1 MDDLDRLMDQ
11 PADAPAA
18 SDPIDS
24 AMDGYMQ
31 EQTGALRAGA
41 TLAIDSNPDEIARQK
56 RIAKVLDVPVAAV
69 EADPAF
75 ATRQQKLVE
84 VEKATAQAPAL
95 RQKFTDADFAKLAH
109 DDLDNLSGFEQ
120 LIRSAKRG
128 WAAGLRGW
136 DAGEIDAAAR
146 GLNALDQRNPANEP
160 LRPGRNFTAADPA
173 TLSSISGQYSR
184 LLGENAADFAR
195 RTWQLEANAATGAT
209 KRFYETQGW
218 GEAVKALASDPF
230 EITGNV
236 VLESLGIM
244 APGTPAIVGG
254 GLTGG
259 PVGAGAAVG
268 ATSYSA
274 EYGSAIAEE
283 MQKSGVDLADVEAV
297 KAFVATPEFAEV
309 RRKASIKAAVIGAFD
324 AATAGVA
331 GVRLRPSATG
341 NIAAQTGVQAA
352 GGAAGEAAGSAASGQ
367 EINAASVL
375 AEAIGEVPGALVDVT
390 TQSGR
395 NVIISRAKA
404 EQAEADA
411 KLVENLNQ
419 LATSSKVLQRD
430 ADTFEQFVAAAAEDG
445 PVDTVYL
452 DGRMLMQ
459 SGMAP
464 RLAELSPAV
473 RDQLDR
479 AIITGGDIAIP
490 VAEYAARI
498 APTDIAPQLID
509 HLKFDPEG
517 FTRAEA
523 ADFMANEG
531 DALQAEV
538 ERMLTD
544 RQDADTFRASQDVVK
559 QDILGQ
565 LNTAGRFTPQV
576 NDAYATLASSY
587 SAVRAAQLGMTPEAF
602 HAERGMRVQGA
613 AVAGQQF
620 SQGVTLQ
627 QLRDD
632 LVKSRSEFDAYDT
645 EVRNGVEPDGDKY
658 FGLADRVAEAESAF
672 ASDLESIPDESF
684 ALQAKTRDGRM
695 LMLNPS
701 AQKPGHYQLTRFG
714 IDGAPWGDTQYPT
727 KAQAIKDFLNESDA
741 STVKDFAQQL
751 NQPAPIQ
758 TDTPAFKAWFGDSKV
773 VDADGKPLV
782 VYHGST
788 RGGITNS
795 TSQFSFFTSSR
806 DVART
811 YSEDDYSGAKGESP
825 VVQDVLLRIN
835 NPLEVDANGEEWMR
849 VEFNGKRYTT
859 DELAREAKRMGHDGL
874 IVRNVIDN
882 VSDEELPPADIFVTL
897 GGRSQIKSATG
908 NRGTF
913 DPNDPNI
920 LHQSAADFLRSVG
933 IQAGATPLQRSA
945 YADDV
950 QWTETGTDPA
960 TGFPTWKSRH
970 VELSQPRDVTEGH
983 DVFYR
988 PVGNERAI
996 RYSILN
1002 NDGET
1007 VGDLVLE
1014 LESGWPTKILD
1025 IAVNEKD
1032 RGNKYA
1038 ERTVAAIARDV
1049 GEIGVWHIVPDAR
1062 AFWNRIG
1069 TSPIDE
1075 HDGVLSFDAY
1085 ADARADR
1092 ENAQGLAERR
1102 TDLATRARIDA
1113 MTPAEMRAAIEQL
1126 RTERRTSRLT
1136 GIPNI
1141 VAFEED
1147 ARLGWPAVAAAD
1159 LDGLGF
1165 YNDVLGHELTDQI
1178 LREVGKVLA
1187 RHETDEVRF
1196 YHRSGDEF
1204 AARGTSQEAVDAAM
1218 AAAQAELSGLTVSLQ
1233 LDGKPVTI
1241 AGLGISYGTADSYQ
1255 AADQIAIGRKEARTA
1270 EGKRAPKGTNPGGIT
1285 VDGQSLGERG
1295 EAKAQATERMRG
1307 AGVLYQSAQDV
1318 RDLVVTHN
1326 LSAKNLLHAVKM
1338 GGIPVPSLAV
1348 TTKDNPL
1355 TGFGE
1360 ITLVGPVEMADPRG
1374 YAGTKVFGADIYSP
1388 RYPRVEYQFT
1398 PNMRKRVDGMF
1409 KDGANATDSSI
1420 DWEEVGRRGAEEMAR
1435 AAPFMWQFLKNN
1447 GIEPKIVR
1455 TEVAPLPP
1463 AIQPFANDTRFV
1475 HELAADPAFIEA
1487 VYSYWTDQ
1495 LAEAYD
1501 DRAAAEAEIA
1511 QDRARAAERGVDYF
1525 VRDWASKVNRYR
1537 MDSANAG
1544 TVDRSAT
1551 RRMLEDQIREAG
1563 LNQEAETAAQVVFD
1577 EVGPNERIFQ
1587 GFTNSGNRRYVAHTL
1602 ENVVK
1607 ILKKELRGG
1616 EGFNYGVG
1624 SIRSKFTP
1632 QFKSIKQIR
1641 EAKGRLMDGAAFD
1654 KVKTEIDAEFVEVM
1668 ESLRSYHA
1676 SGKEFGFG
1684 DSVSSMMYDAA
1695 TMGVPRAMRENG
1707 FDADVPVEVQQEVA
1721 TFLGK
1726 LRTLPTEYFEAK
1738 ILRDVDLA
1746 EFSAAVVPDDVKPE
1760 VIKALQDRGVKDI
1773 RTYKRGD
1780 EKDRAAKIGELE
1792 HLFFQPDGG
1801 RGPRGAFNPATNTVA
1816 LLKNADLS
1824 TFLHETA
1831 HYFFESDIQL
1841 ASELVGK
1848 PDLTPGEQ
1856 QIVDDVSRL
1865 LDWHGVKGDVRE
1877 QLRQWHTMDFEEQR
1891 AHHER
1896 TAESFEAYL
1905 FSGKAPSLE
1914 LQPIFQRFRAWLVNV
1929 YKSLKDFLDRNP
1941 ESGKLTDEVRGVF
1954 DRMIAT
1960 QEQIAL
1966 AEQGRSMLPLFGDP
1980 AKSGMTPDE
1989 FAAYQKQG
1997 VDATNEAIQAL
2008 QAKGLRDMQWL
2019 ANAKGR
2025 EIRRLKRESRALRAE
2040 VEMEARREV
2049 MAQPLY
2055 RAWDFLTRKL
2065 GQEDKLPPLE
2075 RKSDPGVLDPTLDSL
2090 FVAIAKLGGVRKDQV
2105 LSEWGVDPKDI
2116 PQSGLFGKPVWR
2128 ITDGLTLDGMAE
2140 ALAQHGYLPT
2150 NEHGQY
2156 ELNDLGDRFLEELAG
2171 NPQYS
2176 YAHQP
2181 QDLQPG
2187 EQIANPG
2194 GLNAGRIDLA
2204 GLASIGV
2211 PVEVAAK
2218 LAELKMTAA
2227 EGLHPDLV
2235 AEMFGF
2241 TSGDE
2246 LTRALAAAEKP
2257 KQAISQLADRM
2268 MLERHGELATPE
2280 AIERA
2285 ADAAIHNEARAR
2297 FVATEYN
2304 ALAKAT
2310 GQRRVLASAARDF
2323 AAQMVARLKI
2333 RDIRP
2338 QQYANAEVRAA
2349 RASEKASKAGK
2360 VAEAAAEK
2368 RNQLINTY
2376 ATRAAYDAQDE
2387 VETGVRYLRKF
2398 DKPSK
2403 SLDPDYQDQIDAMLE
2418 RFELRRISNK
2428 AADRRASL
2436 AKWLEAQREAGME
2449 PEIPPEIEN
2458 EANRKPYREMTLE
2471 EFRGLVDTVKQIE
2484 HLGRLKHKL
2493 LTAQDQRAFGVIVDE
2508 VSASIVENG
2517 GDARPVQLET
2527 PTGIRPWLEGFA
2539 AGHRKLASLVRQM
2552 DGGKDNGP
2560 LWRVFVRAMNEAG
2573 TREAV
2578 INEQA
2583 TVRLAEIYKPML
2595 EKKGGLTGAKVFIP
2609 EINDS
2614 LTRGGRLAVAL
2625 NWGNPTNRMRV
2636 MEGDNWSEAQVK
2648 AVLDTLTGDEWRFVQ
2663 GVWNFID
2670 SFWPEIEAKER
2681 RVTGRAPEKVQ
2692 ALPFT
2697 WTTKDGETVSLDGG
2711 YYPIKYDSNRDDRA
2725 EKIEAG
2731 ELAKDM
2737 MRGAF
2742 TRSTTR
2748 RGHTKARV
2756 ESVKRPVKKT
2766 LDVITQHVA
2775 EVTHDLAWHEWLID
2789 ANRLLDAKPIN
2800 QAIREHYGTDV
2811 IRTMKD
2817 ALSGIATAD
2826 IVPQTKVDQA
2836 LLYLRANVSRSTMG
2850 FSLTTAFLQPFGLS
2864 QSMVRIGTPH
2874 VLRGM
2879 ARWAGDAARFE
2890 SSMTWIREKSDFMRL
2905 RSKTFN
2911 RELHEIKGRVSKG
2924 HSKARTIY
2932 DASLFML
2939 MQKMQLVADV
2949 PTWIGAYEKA
2959 LAQWQDEASAVAL
2972 ADQAVLDSQGG
2983 GQTKDMAEFQ
2993 RKHPFLTMFY
3003 SYFNTTLNL
3012 AAESTAA
3019 TDFKNPLALAGWASD
3034 MAMLLVIPALA
3045 PAMLLALMRGD
3056 ECDDVEEC
3064 GKKLLEAQAGYLL
3077 NLMIGVREISGPVS
3091 GFDYAG
3097 PPAGRIVQE
3106 LSRTGTQI
3114 AQGEAD
3120 EALAT
3125 STISLLGVS
3134 LGIPTTQILRS
3145 YRGWKAWEDGEA
3157 PASSV
3162 LLGPPPKE

>member
-11 PADAPAA
+11 PASTPAA
-18 SDPIDS
+18 SDPID
-24 AMDGYMQ
+24 AVMDGYMN
-31 EQTGALRAGA
+31 EQAGAVRAGVS
-41 TLAIDSNPDEIARQK
+41 LAVDANPDEVARQK
-56 RIAKVLDVPVAAV
+56 RIAKALDVPVAAV

-75 ATRQQKLVE
+75 AARQQKVVE

-146 GLNALDQRNPANEP
+146 GLNALEQRNPTNEP

-173 TLSSISGQYSR
+173 TLSRIGGQYSS

-195 RTWQLEANAATGAT
+195 RTGQLEANAATGAT

-244 APGTPAIVGG
+244 APGTPAIVAG

-259 PVGAGAAVG
+259 PAGAGAAVG

-283 MQKSGVDLADVEAV
+283 MQKSGVDLTDVEAV

-445 PVDTVYL
+445 PADTVYV

-559 QDILGQ
+559 QDILSQ

-576 NDAYATLASSY
+576 NEAYATLASSY
-587 SAVRAAQLGMTPEAF
+587 SAVRAAQLGITPEAF
-602 HAERGMRVQGA
+602 HQQRGMRVQGE
-613 AVAGQQF
+613 AVAGDRFDQT
-620 SQGVTLQ
+620 GK
-627 QLRDD
+627 
-632 LVKSRSEFDAYDT
+632 LV
-645 EVRNGVEPDGDKY
+645 
-658 FGLADRVAEAESAF
+658 
-672 ASDLESIPDESF
+672 
-684 ALQAKTRDGRM
+684 
-695 LMLNPS
+695 
-701 AQKPGHYQLTRFG
+701 
-714 IDGAPWGDTQYPT
+714 
-727 KAQAIKDFLNESDA
+727 
-741 STVKDFAQQL
+741 
-751 NQPAPIQ
+751 
-758 TDTPAFKAWFGDSKV
+758 TDTPEFRNWFGESKV
-773 VDADGKPLV
+773 VDSDGKPLV
-782 VYHGST
+782 VYHGT
-788 RGGITNS
+788 RADIQAFQPSPFGEFGKGVY
-795 TSQFSFFTSSR
+795 FT
-806 DVART
+806 T
-811 YSEDDYSGAKGESP
+811 MPEGAASYADRAKSP
-825 VVQDVLLRIN
+825 MGLSVGPNVVPVFLSIK
-835 NPLEVDANGEEWMR
+835 NPLITSDRDFVQKLGQ
-849 VEFNGKRYTT
+849 
-859 DELAREAKRMGHDGL
+859 DGL
-874 IVRNVIDN
+874 R
-882 VSDEELPPADIFVTL
+882 ELGYDGVMTPVNAWGHQQILVFDPT
-897 GGRSQIKSATG
+897 QIKSATG
-908 NRGTF
+908 NNGQF
-913 DPNDPNI
+913 NPLDPNI
-920 LHQSAADFLRSVG
+920 LNQSAIDTDAFRQWAGTDEVIESEDINDFDFSGQGPFVMRGYHGTTNTFEEFNASLKGNMEGQFGAVNYFTSSEHDATENYAGEGPDLTQRIELKAERLSDELTDFYQEFDNEADGVAALKERYGEEVYDEDMMVMARNIVRQELHGGDEKVLEVYIKTERPFVVNDDRSPWFEIMDEGEIEALAVARVADNEGVTVDEIEASRDDYQDQIDDARYEVMDEQENPLIAAVQSVADKYDFDAGELLGSLYEVTADGSITHAKLEEFLRSNES
-933 IQAGATPLQRSA
+933 LA
-945 YADDV
+945 YA
-950 QWTETGTDPA
+950 ENP
-960 TGFPTWKSRH
+960 
-970 VELSQPRDVTEGH
+970 E
-983 DVFYR
+983 
-988 PVGNERAI
+988 N
-996 RYSILN
+996 
-1002 NDGET
+1002 
-1007 VGDLVLE
+1007 GDIIQ
-1014 LESGWPTKILD
+1014 SHMI
-1025 IAVNEKD
+1025 
-1032 RGNKYA
+1032 
-1038 ERTVAAIARDV
+1038 
-1049 GEIGVWHIVPDAR
+1049 GEIIQ
-1062 AFWNRIG
+1062 
-1069 TSPIDE
+1069 E
-1075 HDGVLSFDAY
+1075 
-1085 ADARADR
+1085 
-1092 ENAQGLAERR
+1092 
-1102 TDLATRARIDA
+1102 
-1113 MTPAEMRAAIEQL
+1113 
-1126 RTERRTSRLT
+1126 
-1136 GIPNI
+1136 
-1141 VAFEED
+1141 
-1147 ARLGWPAVAAAD
+1147 
-1159 LDGLGF
+1159 LGF
-1165 YNDVLGHELTDQI
+1165 
-1178 LREVGKVLA
+1178 
-1187 RHETDEVRF
+1187 
-1196 YHRSGDEF
+1196 
-1204 AARGTSQEAVDAAM
+1204 
-1218 AAAQAELSGLTVSLQ
+1218 
-1233 LDGKPVTI
+1233 
-1241 AGLGISYGTADSYQ
+1241 DS
-1255 AADQIAIGRKEARTA
+1255 II
-1270 EGKRAPKGTNPGGIT
+1270 
-1285 VDGQSLGERG
+1285 
-1295 EAKAQATERMRG
+1295 
-1307 AGVLYQSAQDV
+1307 
-1318 RDLVVTHN
+1318 
-1326 LSAKNLLHAVKM
+1326 
-1338 GGIPVPSLAV
+1338 
-1348 TTKDNPL
+1348 
-1355 TGFGE
+1355 
-1360 ITLVGPVEMADPRG
+1360 
-1374 YAGTKVFGADIYSP
+1374 
-1388 RYPRVEYQFT
+1388 
-1398 PNMRKRVDGMF
+1398 
-1409 KDGANATDSSI
+1409 
-1420 DWEEVGRRGAEEMAR
+1420 
-1435 AAPFMWQFLKNN
+1435 LKN
-1447 GIEPKIVR
+1447 
-1455 TEVAPLPP
+1455 A
-1463 AIQPFANDTRFV
+1463 DTRFKNMNMEHGTAHIHV
-1475 HELAADPAFIEA
+1475 FDANNTNIK
-1487 VYSYWTDQ
+1487 S
-1495 LAEAYD
+1495 
-1501 DRAAAEAEIA
+1501 
-1511 QDRARAAERGVDYF
+1511 VD
-1525 VRDWASKVNRYR
+1525 
-1537 MDSANAG
+1537 NAG
-1544 TVDRSAT
+1544 
-1551 RRMLEDQIREAG
+1551 E
-1563 LNQEAETAAQVVFD
+1563 FD
-1577 EVGPNERIFQ
+1577 PTNPNI
-1587 GFTNSGNRRYVAHTL
+1587 
-1602 ENVVK
+1602 
-1607 ILKKELRGG
+1607 
-1616 EGFNYGVG
+1616 
-1624 SIRSKFTP
+1624 
-1632 QFKSIKQIR
+1632 
-1641 EAKGRLMDGAAFD
+1641 
-1654 KVKTEIDAEFVEVM
+1654 
-1668 ESLRSYHA
+1668 YH
-1676 SGKEFGFG
+1676 
-1684 DSVSSMMYDAA
+1684 
-1695 TMGVPRAMRENG
+1695 
-1707 FDADVPVEVQQEVA
+1707 
-1721 TFLGK
+1721 
-1726 LRTLPTEYFEAK
+1726 
-1738 ILRDVDLA
+1738 
-1746 EFSAAVVPDDVKPE
+1746 
-1760 VIKALQDRGVKDI
+1760 
-1773 RTYKRGD
+1773 
-1780 EKDRAAKIGELE
+1780 
-1792 HLFFQPDGG
+1792 QPDGDTN
-1801 RGPRGAFNPATNTVA
+1801 RGAFSPATNTVT
-1816 LLKNADLS
+1816 LLQNADLS
-1824 TFLHETA
+1824 TFLHESA

-1848 PDLTPGEQ
+1848 ARGTERKLLTDASAPVADGYVRMYRAESPTVSFDDVFEREGLEHFARPDGMRGQRYTDSKKVADYYRSSYGNDAKIYYVDVLADRLDSLRVADSEYIVEPTDATSADLTPGEQ

-1865 LDWHGVKGDVRE
+1865 LTWHGIQGDIAE

-1891 AHHER
+1891 SHHER

-1941 ESGKLTDEVRGVF
+1941 EAGKLTDEVRQVF

-1960 QEQIAL
+1960 SEQIAL

-1989 FAAYQKQG
+1989 FAKYQAQG
-1997 VDATNEAIQAL
+1997 IDATNEAIQNL
-2008 QAKGLRDMQWL
+2008 QAKGLRDLQWL

-2025 EIRRLKRESRALRAE
+2025 QVARLKREARALRAE
-2040 VEMEARREV
+2040 AELEARREV
-2049 MAQPLY
+2049 MSQPVY

-2075 RKSDPGVLDPTLDSL
+2075 RKSDPDVLDPTIDSL
-2090 FVAIAKLGGVRKDQV
+2090 FVAIAKLGGIRKDQV
-2105 LSEWGVDPKDI
+2105 ISEWGVDPKDI

-2128 ITDGLTLDGMAE
+2128 ITDGLTLDGMAQ
-2140 ALAQHGYLPT
+2140 ALAQHGYLPL

-2156 ELNDLGDRFLEELAG
+2156 ELNDLADKFLAELAG
-2171 NPQYS
+2171 DTQFS
-2176 YAHQP
+2176 DAHQP

-2194 GLNAGRIDLA
+2194 GLTAGRLDLA

-2218 LAELKMTAA
+2218 LAELKMTAK

-2257 KQAISQLADRM
+2257 KDAITGLADRL

-2280 AIERA
+2280 AIDRA

-2310 GQRRVLASAARDF
+2310 GQRRVLASAAKDF
-2323 AAQMVARLKI
+2323 AAQMIARLRI

-2338 QQYANAEVRAA
+2338 QQYATAEVRAA
-2349 RASEKASKAGK
+2349 KAAEKASAAGK
-2360 VAEAAAEK
+2360 MAEAAAEK
-2368 RNQLINTY
+2368 RNQLVNTY

-2387 VETGVRYLRKF
+2387 VESGVRYLRRF

-2403 SLDPDYQDQIDAMLE
+2403 TVDPDYQDQIDALLE
-2418 RFELRRISNK
+2418 RFDLRKISNK
-2428 AADRRASL
+2428 AADKRASL

-2517 GDARPVQLET
+2517 GEARPVQLET
-2527 PTGIRPWLEGFA
+2527 PTGIRPWLDGFA
-2539 AGHRKLASLVRQM
+2539 AGHRKIASLVRQM

-2560 LWRVFVRAMNEAG
+2560 LWRVFVWAMNEAG

-2578 INEQA
+2578 MNEQA
-2583 TVRLAEIYKPML
+2583 TERLAEIYKPML
-2595 EKKGGLTGAKVFIP
+2595 EKNGGLTGAKVFIP

-2697 WTTKDGETVSLDGG
+2697 WTTNDGETVSLDGG

-2850 FSLTTAFLQPFGLS
+2850 FSLTTAFLQPFGLA

-2911 RELHEIKGRVSKG
+2911 RELHEINGRVSKG

-2959 LAQWQDEASAVAL
+2959 LAQGQDEASAVAL

-3056 ECDDVEEC
+3056 ECEDVEEC

-3077 NLMIGVREISGPVS
+3077 NLMIGVREVSGTVS

-3106 LSRTGTQI
+3106 LSRTGTQV